1 MLSRIL
7 QLLIM
12 MALWFAFGAGA
23 AVVVD
28 PPARVGRLA
37 HAEGSVTVHNA
48 TLGQWEEAVVNWP
61 LTSGDSL
68 ATGADGRAELRVG
81 STALRL
87 DHDTEVRIE
96 RLDDQAFVVWLEHG
110 SVALRLRSD
119 DAADRV
125 AIDTRDGRVL
135 ADEPGRYRVD
145 YAHATTMV
153 AAEHGRIAF
162 VADDMR
168 IDVAPREQATIWR
181 AGATYY
187 RVGAVPHDDFAAWVL
202 ARDGRD
208 DALGAPR
215 HVSPEMTGAE
225 DLAAYGE
232 WREAGG
238 HGPVWYPHHVPVG
251 WAPYRDGRWVWVEP
265 WGWTWLDEAP
275 WGFAPFHYGRWAN
288 IGSRWAWVPGA
299 YTARPVYA
307 PALVM
312 WIGSPGWSIRFSFGH
327 APAIGWF
334 PLGPRD
340 VFVPRFHASPR
351 FVHKVNVAH
360 VTNVTEVVRTVR
372 DPQRAR
378 FAFRDHRDAVT
389 VVPLDTLVHG
399 RRIARSGLREPLR
412 ATRGVRLTTR
422 VPAFERHG
430 APRQARERS
439 LRLDER
445 RRERR
450 ADDLALRA
458 QRARA
463 FASGTQREPVQTQ
476 PTRRDDA
483 RPAVRTQGRD
493 ARLHGRTPQRRDAT
507 PPSPSWRSERSHRQ
521 QEFRGTPRMRDGDAS
536 QPRNS
541 RSASPDRRELR
552 QQTWRS
558 EQAAPSRPSRGWEG
572 RGERAERQNR
582 FLPQRDGRR
591 EWRPATSRRDAGVAR
606 GARGRDAERA
616 GQARSVRQRH
626 GRELRTA
633 Q

>member
-7 QLLIM
+7 QLSIM
-12 MALWFAFGAGA
+12 MALWFACGAGA

-37 HAEGSVTVHNA
+37 HAEGGVTVHNA

-61 LTSGDSL
+61 LTSGDGL

-125 AIDTRDGRVL
+125 VIDTRDGRVL
-135 ADEPGRYRVD
+135 AHEPGRYRVD
-145 YAHATTMV
+145 YAHATTML

-181 AGATYY
+181 AGATHY
-187 RVGAVPHDDFAAWVL
+187 RTGAVPHDDFAAWVL
-202 ARDGRD
+202 ARDRRD

-215 HVSPEMTGAE
+215 HVSPQMTGAE

-232 WREAGG
+232 WREAGS
-238 HGPVWYPHHVPVG
+238 HGAVWYPHHVPVG

-389 VVPLDTLVHG
+389 VVPLDTLVHA

-412 ATRGVRLTTR
+412 AMRGAQLTTR

-430 APRQARERS
+430 RAPR
-439 LRLDER
+439 
-445 RRERR
+445 
-450 ADDLALRA
+450 
-458 QRARA
+458 
-463 FASGTQREPVQTQ
+463 
-476 PTRRDDA
+476 
-483 RPAVRTQGRD
+483 
-493 ARLHGRTPQRRDAT
+493 RRDAT
-507 PPSPSWRSERSHRQ
+507 PPPSWRSQRSHRQ
-521 QEFRGTPRMRDGDAS
+521 QEFRGTPHMKDGDA
-536 QPRNS
+536 PRAHNP
-541 RSASPDRRELR
+541 RSAEPDRRELR
-552 QQTWRS
+552 HPLWRS
-558 EQAAPSRPSRGWEG
+558 EGAALARPSRGWEG

-582 FLPQRDGRR
+582 LLPQRDGRR
-591 EWRPATSRRDAGVAR
+591 DWRPATSRRDAGMTHR
-606 GARGRDAERA
+606 ARGRDTERA
-616 GQARSVRQRH
+616 GQARSVRDRRGH
-626 GRELRTA
+626 ELRTA